1 MDEGTLGATTKK
13 MIGTGQRFIFIYAPD
28 WSYAC
33 TVCNVACR
41 IKAMLPPI
49 NLMKAAPPG
58 KTIAR
63 GEKKGYAPTL
73 SRIEDVLRENPDE
86 LGP

>member
-1 MDEGTLGATTKK
+1 
-13 MIGTGQRFIFIYAPD
+13 
-28 WSYAC
+28 
-33 TVCNVACR
+33 
-41 IKAMLPPI
+41 MLPPI

-58 KTIAR
+58 KAIANSG